1 MGICP
6 ASTSSFAK
14 KIKLFSGPSTRRWP
28 RFNIDSLP
36 ALNSICSG
44 SGSEMQ
50 ISNVSRGGAL
60 LKTRE
65 RLMPGAKIQF
75 RFFVSGDEIRLAGF
89 VLRSALAVPRT
100 LPRYQTAVVFDR
112 PFHIPE
118 GRPAARTC
126 AAQTVWIEPSS
137 PAAISPVIADPA
149 SISSEEQAAAL
160 SLTILSYSICNTPSR
175 VLYEMLSRN
184 SW

>member
-1 MGICP
+1 MGTYP
-6 ASTSSFAK
+6 ASTSSSAV

-28 RFNIDSLP
+28 RFDIDDVP
-36 ALNSICSG
+36 ALNSVCSG

-50 ISNVSRGGAL
+50 IRNISRGGAL

-75 RFFVSGDEIRLAGF
+75 RLLVSGDELRLAGF
-89 VLRSALAVPRT
+89 VLRSSLAVPRT

-112 PFHIPE
+112 PIQIPE
-118 GRPAARTC
+118 GRPAAGTG

-137 PAAISPVIADPA
+137 PAGIPPAIANPA
-149 SISSEEQAAAL
+149 SLSTEGQAAAL
-160 SLTILSYSICNTPSR
+160 SLTILSYSICNKPHR

-184 SW
+184 CW